1 VAIQRVHASKRL
13 LAAIAGVRAQVEVQR
28 LVPFT
33 IVLAGETLLA
43 TRPLALEWSL
53 LIVRSQVT
61 YQQTTTLQDR
71 FIAVAMQI
79 YVPFKLKWRVNV
91 LPQPGTGQTN
101 EASPFLRP
109 SLALA
114 VAGVVTCC
122 LSTLAHGFAVGSVES
137 GRLWV
142 TIAGLPDGLG
152 YGEGLTDEPKLAC
165 RSWCTLPEPLRPSRA
180 GPTEDGMPT
189 LNGSCERMKGSC
201 DRMGWTYPY

>member
-1 VAIQRVHASKRL
+1 MAVQRVHASKRL
-13 LAAIAGVRAQVEVQR
+13 LATIAGVRAQVEVQG
-28 LVPFT
+28 LVPLA

-61 YQQTTTLQDR
+61 YQQTVTLR
-71 FIAVAMQI
+71 NHFIAVAMRM

-122 LSTLAHGFAVGSVES
+122 LSTFAHGFIVGSVEV
-137 GRLWV
+137 GR
-142 TIAGLPDGLG
+142 P
-152 YGEGLTDEPKLAC
+152 
-165 RSWCTLPEPLRPSRA
+165 
-180 GPTEDGMPT
+180 
-189 LNGSCERMKGSC
+189 
-201 DRMGWTYPY
+201 